1 MIKKAFNAMLNANK
15 PIKNA
20 PNGIK
25 LKEFGLK
32 WPQVSDA
39 VLTSHGA
46 IAHHFYTG
54 AGLRLQKVDSQIA
67 EKVLL
72 HFAKRGLPILPLHD
86 SFLMHHAFEEQLPN
100 AMRKAFQEI
109 GLGEAK
115 VDEKINE
122 SRKNAVNIEDLDP
135 HSKGVVADVM
145 DLLEDYPDYMHREDA
160 FRNIRHLV
168 S

>member
-1 MIKKAFNAMLNANK
+1 M
-15 PIKNA
+15 
-20 PNGIK
+20 
-25 LKEFGLK
+25 
-32 WPQVSDA
+32 
-39 VLTSHGA
+39 
-46 IAHHFYTG
+46 
-54 AGLRLQKVDSQIA
+54 RLQKVDSQIA

-72 HFAKRGLPILPLHD
+72 HFAKRASILPLHD

-122 SRKNAVNIEDLDP
+122 SIKNVVNIEDLDLP
-135 HSKGVVADVM
+135 SKGVVADVM